1 MLLQHLAFIIP
12 LFKMELMEEE
22 RENTKFFTIVDRKEL
37 IYISCSILTV
47 VFNEKI
53 KEMELLFGNAFIGHV
68 LLNHFESGSCSDFI
82 KNKAYNGLINLF
94 PSFCR

>member
-1 MLLQHLAFIIP
+1 
-12 LFKMELMEEE
+12 MEEE

-53 KEMELLFGNAFIGHV
+53 KEMELLFGNAFIGHAPFNHLV
-68 LLNHFESGSCSDFI
+68 LGSCPDFI
-82 KNKAYNGLINLF
+82 KNKTYNGLVNLF